1 MQFTKMQAAGNDY
14 IYIDCFRQSVS
25 SPSELSVQLSNR
37 HFGIGSDGII
47 LIGPS
52 DHADFSM
59 RIFNADGS
67 QAQMCGNGIR
77 CVGKYVYEKGLTKK
91 RQITVDTL
99 AGVKTLTLAV
109 NGQNRVET
117 ISVAMGAPGFG
128 ADEVPFSPEQLA
140 VLERTLREQ
149 GIADGICPVS
159 MGNPHCV
166 LFVADAFHAPVEKIG
181 AMAECHP
188 AFPQRANIEFVQVV
202 DAAHLNVRVWERG
215 SGETLAC
222 GTGACASAV
231 AAALK
236 KGTSS
241 SVAVTLPGGT
251 LGVTYDRNNQQVF
264 LQGGAEFV
272 FDGTLLSI

>member
-14 IYIDCFRQSVS
+14 IYLDCFQQSVA
-25 SPSELSVQLSNR
+25 SPSELSVKLSNR

-77 CVGKYVYEKGLTKK
+77 CAGKYVYERGLTQK
-91 RQITVDTL
+91 RRVTVDTL
-99 AGVKTLTLAV
+99 AGVRTLTLSV
-109 NGQNRVET
+109 NRENRVEA

-128 ADEVPFSPEQLA
+128 AEEVPFLPEQFA
-140 VLERTLREQ
+140 ILEQTLRES
-149 GIADGICPVS
+149 GIAEGVCPVS

-166 LFVADAFHAPVEKIG
+166 LFVPDALRAPVETVG
-181 AMAECHP
+181 AMAERHP
-188 AFPQRANIEFVQVV
+188 AFPQRANIEFVEVV
-202 DAAHLNVRVWERG
+202 DDRHLNVRVWERG

-222 GTGACASAV
+222 GTGACASVV
-231 AAALK
+231 AAVLK
-236 KGTSS
+236 KGAAE
-241 SVAVTLPGGT
+241 SVEVTLPGGM
-251 LGVTYDRNNQQVF
+251 LGVTYDKINQQVF

-272 FDGTLLSI
+272 FDGTLL

>member
-1 MQFTKMQAAGNDY
+1 MQAAGNDY
-14 IYIDCFRQSVS
+14 IYIDCFQQSVS

-91 RQITVDTL
+91 RSVTVDTL
-99 AGVKTLTLAV
+99 AGVKTLQLSV
-109 NGQNRVET
+109 DGEDHVSR
-117 ISVAMGAPGFG
+117 ISVAMGT
-128 ADEVPFSPEQLA
+128 PELEPEHIPVNRTQLA
-140 VLERTLREQ
+140 ELERMLQEKK
-149 GIADGICPVS
+149 IAESVFPVS
-159 MGNPHCV
+159 MGNPHCI
-166 LFVADAFHAPVEKIG
+166 LFVRNAFEAPVETIG
-181 AMAECHP
+181 PMAEKHS
-188 AFPQRANIEFVQVV
+188 AFPERANIEFVEVV
-202 DAAHLNVRVWERG
+202 DEAHLKVRVWERG

-231 AAALK
+231 AAVLK
-236 KGTSS
+236 KGASS
-241 SVAVTLPGGT
+241 KVSVTLPGGT
-251 LGVTYDRNNQQVF
+251 LQICYDRGTGQVV

-272 FDGTLLSI
+272 FDGTLL